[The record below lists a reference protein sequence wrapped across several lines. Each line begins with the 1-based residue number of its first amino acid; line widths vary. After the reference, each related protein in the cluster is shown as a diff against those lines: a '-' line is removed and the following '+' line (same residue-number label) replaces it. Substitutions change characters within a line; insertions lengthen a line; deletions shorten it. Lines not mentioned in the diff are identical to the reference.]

1 MDKSD
6 LKEIRKVVKSKDTVV
21 DWIYGVYVNA
31 DNVPVWENAE
41 KLIGM
46 EEAEQFRYQTLFS
59 KALSTHLGRD
69 SFPIQ
74 IEAQNAELL
83 SLRETKGQS
92 VSEFAG
98 FRDSLLA
105 GYAHTDPYYA
115 TLTKIVYD
123 VPAKSKDGRKL
134 EDGDLV
140 YQALLFAISPAKLT
154 QPTLGFDEDRVTELD
169 RRWQIGNPVS
179 SFLYPAFDGRLENRN
194 EVLVHSAAPDEE
206 DFINGLFHLEGSHVP
221 VGVKAQKEV
230 FSELLGQMDC
240 TVEKAAAITENIV
253 EKATEEDASPV
264 LEKETLRKIVSAAGL
279 GTEDFDEMYDD
290 TVGDTPIAMDVIA
303 EPYVTVRTDAA
314 LVRLPADKAQLVET
328 RRIDGRDYILI
339 PADGTVTVNGVAVS
353 AAEIARENRAAEE

>member
-31 DNVPVWENAE
+31 DNVPVWENVE

-59 KALSTHLGRD
+59 KALSTRLGRD

-74 IEAQNAELL
+74 MESQNEELL
-83 SLRETKGQS
+83 ALRKMKGLS
-92 VSEFAG
+92 VSEFTG

-123 VPAKSKDGRKL
+123 VPTKSKDGRKL

-154 QPTLGFDEDRVTELD
+154 QPALGFDEDRVTELD

-206 DFINGLFHLEGSHVP
+206 DFING
-221 VGVKAQKEV
+221 

-240 TVEKAAAITENIV
+240 TVETAAAITENIV
-253 EKATEEDASPV
+253 EKAAEEDASPV
-264 LEKETLRKIVSAAGL
+264 LEKETLRRIVSAAGL

-314 LVRLPADKAQLVET
+314 LVKLPVDKAQLVET

-353 AAEIARENRAAEE
+353 AADIARENIEK

>member
-31 DNVPVWENAE
+31 DNVPVWENVE

-59 KALSTHLGRD
+59 KALSTRLGRD

-74 IEAQNAELL
+74 MESQNEELL
-83 SLRETKGQS
+83 ALRKMKGLS
-92 VSEFAG
+92 VSEFTG

-123 VPAKSKDGRKL
+123 VPTKSKDGRKL

-154 QPTLGFDEDRVTELD
+154 QPALGFDEDRVTELD

-206 DFINGLFHLEGSHVP
+206 DFINGLDDPKDAMFEFEFLMDGRKVSSILIDGSIYPRFVRKNIDLTNSKNRYRSENVYAPLECYIVDQFRTECSDVTR
-221 VGVKAQKEV
+221 
-230 FSELLGQMDC
+230 ELID
-240 TVEKAAAITENIV
+240 
-253 EKATEEDASPV
+253 V
-264 LEKETLRKIVSAAGL
+264 LCSCCCHDNPESYHTKTTFGGMS
-279 GTEDFDEMYDD
+279 
-290 TVGDTPIAMDVIA
+290 TPIDIF
-303 EPYVTVRTDAA
+303 
-314 LVRLPADKAQLVET
+314 VEHQDFRYIKKLEAILTRKT
-328 RRIDGRDYILI
+328 RRYMKELYY
-339 PADGTVTVNGVAVS
+339 
-353 AAEIARENRAAEE
+353 